1 MATFVITT
9 PITVSVTS
17 PQVTLA
23 NTVNISYDVI
33 LNYSMTAQ
41 AFNAM
46 FCFDAGNE
54 RGWKTGANF
63 TQVQVVNWLL
73 TNYVTTPSDSPAF
86 VYDCANYLKPTGTFP
101 PISSFKVDLT
111 SPNSYLSTPGEGDG
125 TLGYDYASYMYSKIQ
140 GNTST
145 QITTNK
151 YSSLPDYVNF
161 INSIHTQIDASLNS
175 IIITNASSG
184 YPQNNLAL
192 TTPKS
197 FNTNPPV
204 VYQIGTQLYKN
215 YPTRFFDTSNNWINV
230 TGNKFGLALPG
241 DVMIFPTVN
250 LVSSST
256 QKNIFNS
263 LITPTTRKYL
273 LRITCT

>member
-9 PITVSVTS
+9 PISLDITA
-17 PQVTLA
+17 PQVTVA
-23 NTVNISYDVI
+23 DTINVSYDII
-33 LNYSMTAQ
+33 LNYEMTTQ

-63 TQVQVVNWLL
+63 TQENVVYWLL
-73 TNYVTTPSDSPAF
+73 SSYAITPSNSPSTI
-86 VYDCANYLKPTGTFP
+86 YEGANYLKPTGTFP
-101 PISSFKVDLT
+101 PISSFKVDLS
-111 SPNSYLSTPGEGDG
+111 SPNSYLSTPGEGNG
-125 TLGYDYASYMYSKIQ
+125 TLGYDYASYIYAKIQ
-140 GNTST
+140 GSSGTP
-145 QITTNK
+145 IATNK
-151 YSSLPDYVNF
+151 YSSIPDYVNF
-161 INSIHTQIDASLNS
+161 TNSIHTTIDAALNS
-175 IIITNASSG
+175 TIITNASSG
-184 YPQNNLAL
+184 YPQSNLAL

-204 VYQIGTQLYKN
+204 AYQIATQLYKN
-215 YPTRFFDTSNNWINV
+215 YPTRFFDTTATWTNV

-241 DVMIFPTVN
+241 DVVLFPTVN
-250 LVSSST
+250 VACSPN

-263 LITPTTRKYL
+263 LIAHTSRKYL